1 MLITL
6 DTNIIYQALRS
17 KSGASYFILQRV
29 RNREIQIALSVPLF
43 VEYQDVLSRKKT
55 LDDLGLESEDI
66 AKFLRFIAYI
76 AKTYDI
82 YYLFRPNLK
91 DEKDN
96 MIIELAIVSQSRYLV
111 TSNTRDFQN
120 SELMFDQLNV
130 VAPSEFV
137 KIWRRNNV

>member
-1 MLITL
+1 M
-6 DTNIIYQALRS
+6 Y
-17 KSGASYFILQRV
+17 LQF
-29 RNREIQIALSVPLF
+29 EGI
-43 VEYQDVLSRKKT
+43 
-55 LDDLGLESEDI
+55 
-66 AKFLRFIAYI
+66 
-76 AKTYDI
+76 I

-96 MIIELAIVSQSRYLV
+96 MVIELAIVSQSRYLV

-120 SELMFDQLNV
+120 YELMFDQLNV

>member
-17 KSGASYFILQRV
+17 KSGASNFILQRV

-96 MIIELAIVSQSRYLV
+96 MIVELAIVSQSRYLV

-137 KIWRRNNV
+137 KIWRRNNA